1 MHEETNRKVHQID
14 RAHGRVEEDLQNC
27 LRLASE
33 QERVQER
40 VTSGAPAGT
49 TMAVCKPATVQ
60 ARSHARLDFAPRGA
74 LGGFAQ
80 PAAALV
86 ASAPT
91 SSSGGSRLGVSGC
104 SNAGRRSEAVGVEES
119 VPVAVRVGRDGGD
132 GGSHRGLGLPSGSDG
147 RIPRGA

>member
-1 MHEETNRKVHQID
+1 MHEKTYREVHQID

-49 TMAVCKPATVQ
+49 TMAMCKPAT
-60 ARSHARLDFAPRGA
+60 ARAQSHARLDFAPHGA

-80 PAAALV
+80 AAAALV
-86 ASAPT
+86 TSALGKRLNSMRRLNQKHKEKKHQAESTAS
-91 SSSGGSRLGVSGC
+91 
-104 SNAGRRSEAVGVEES
+104 
-119 VPVAVRVGRDGGD
+119 
-132 GGSHRGLGLPSGSDG
+132 
-147 RIPRGA
+147 